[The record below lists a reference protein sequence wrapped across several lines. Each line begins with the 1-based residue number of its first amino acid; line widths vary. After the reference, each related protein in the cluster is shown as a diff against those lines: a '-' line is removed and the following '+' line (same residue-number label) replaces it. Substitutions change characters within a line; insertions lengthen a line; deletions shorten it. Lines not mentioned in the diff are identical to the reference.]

1 MKLMFATAALALI
14 AVSAPAAAQSNAAAQ
29 PAQAAQPPN
38 VKPSSKAM
46 KPLVEL
52 QNAIKANDTA
62 NIPAKLAAAQAA
74 ATTKEDRYL
83 VAVFQREIAIA
94 AGDNAALAT
103 AVDALAN
110 SGILDTGKIA
120 SLYRDLGVKQ
130 FNAKQYAQAVGSFQ
144 HAATIAPNDP
154 ETLELLAQGMGAA
167 GQGANAA
174 GVFEKAIQA
183 RLAAGQKPTEDI
195 YRRAVSAAYEAKSPV
210 AVDLAREWASA
221 YPSTDSWKN
230 SIAIFRNLKQ
240 PDVEGTLDML
250 RLMQV
255 TGALSTPGEYA
266 LFAESSA
273 DQSNYNEAQA
283 VIDAG
288 VAAKVVDPSN
298 PQFRD
303 IVNGLKG
310 KPKAT
315 AADLEAAAK
324 MSPSAINLLRIGD
337 RYYGMGNYSKAAEIY
352 RQVMSRSDGDKD
364 LANLHLGMA
373 LARAGDKAGATTALK
388 AVTGARADIAKYW
401 LVYVQQHG

>member
-1 MKLMFATAALALI
+1 MKLMFATAVVVLA
-14 AVSAPAAAQSNAAAQ
+14 AVSAPVAAQAPAAAQ
-29 PAQAAQPPN
+29 PAQEAPN

-52 QNAIKANDTA
+52 QNAIKNNDAA

-74 ATTKEDRYL
+74 ATTKEDKYL
-83 VAVFQREIAIA
+83 VAVFQREIAMK
-94 AGDNAALAT
+94 AGDNGALGT
-103 AVDALAN
+103 AVDALAS
-110 SGILDTGKIA
+110 SGILDSVKVGA
-120 SLYRDLGVKQ
+120 LYRDLGVKQ
-130 FNAKQYAQAVGSFQ
+130 FNAKQYAPAVAAFQ
-144 HAATIAPNDP
+144 HAAQLAPNDP
-154 ETLELLAQGMGAA
+154 ETLELLAQGMSAA

-174 GVFEKAIQA
+174 GVFQKAIQA

-195 YRRAVSAAYEAKSPV
+195 YRRAVSAAYESKSPT
-210 AVDLAREWASA
+210 AVDLAREWAAA
-221 YPSTDSWKN
+221 YPSADSWKN
-230 SIAIFRNLKQ
+230 SIAIYRNLKQ

-250 RLMQV
+250 RLMQA
-255 TGALSTPGEYA
+255 TGSLKTPGEYA

-273 DQSNYNEAQA
+273 DQSNFNEAQA

-288 VAAKVVDPSN
+288 VSAKVVDPSN

-310 KPKAT
+310 KQKAT

-324 MSPSAINLLRIGD
+324 MSPSSLNLLRIGD

-352 RQVMSRSDGDKD
+352 RQVMSKPDGDKE

-373 LARAGDKAGATTALK
+373 LARAGDKAGATAALN

-401 LVYVQQHG
+401 LIYVQQHG

>member
-1 MKLMFATAALALI
+1 MKLMFATAALALV
-14 AVSAPAAAQSNAAAQ
+14 AVSAPAAAQSNAPAQ
-29 PAQAAQPPN
+29 PAEAQQAPN

-74 ATTKEDRYL
+74 AQTKEDRYL
-83 VAVFQREIAIA
+83 VAVFQRQIAIA

-110 SGILDTGKIA
+110 SGILDTGKVA

-130 FNAKQYAQAVGSFQ
+130 FNAKQYAAAVGSFQ
-144 HAATIAPNDP
+144 HAATITPNDP

-174 GVFEKAIQA
+174 GIFQKAIQA

-210 AVDLAREWASA
+210 AVDLARDWAAA
-221 YPSTDSWKN
+221 YPSNDSWKN

-255 TGALSTPGEYA
+255 TGVLTTPGEYA

-273 DQSNYNEAQA
+273 DQSNFNEAQA

-288 VAAKVVDPSN
+288 IAAKVVDPAN

-315 AADLEAAAK
+315 AADLEAATK

-352 RQVMSRSDGDKD
+352 RQVMTRADGDKD

-373 LARAGDKAGATTALK
+373 LARAGDKAGAANAFK

>member
-1 MKLMFATAALALI
+1 MKLMFATAAVALI
-14 AVSAPAAAQSNAAAQ
+14 AVSAPVSAQAPAAAQ
-29 PAQAAQPPN
+29 PAQEAPN
-38 VKPSSKAM
+38 VKPSGKAM

-52 QNAIKANDTA
+52 QNAVKNNDTA

-74 ATTKEDRYL
+74 ATTKEDKYL
-83 VAVFQREIAIA
+83 VAVFQRQIAIN

-110 SGILDTGKIA
+110 SGVLDTVKVGA
-120 SLYRDLGVKQ
+120 LYRDLGVKQ
-130 FNAKQYAQAVGSFQ
+130 FNAKQYPAAVAAFQ
-144 HAATIAPNDP
+144 HAANLSPNDP
-154 ETLELLAQGMGAA
+154 ETLELLGQGMSAA

-174 GVFEKAIQA
+174 GVLQKAIQA

-195 YRRAVSAAYEAKSPV
+195 YRRAVSAAYEAKSPM
-210 AVDLAREWASA
+210 AVELSREWAAA
-221 YPSTDSWKN
+221 YPSADSWKN

-250 RLMQV
+250 RLMQA
-255 TGALSTPGEYA
+255 TGSLQTPGEYA

-273 DQSNYNEAQA
+273 DQSNFNEAQA

-288 VAAKVVDPSN
+288 ISAKVVDPAN

-324 MSPSAINLLRIGD
+324 MSPSAVNLLRIGD
-337 RYYGMGNYSKAAEIY
+337 RYYGMGNYAKAAEIY
-352 RQVMSRSDGDKD
+352 RQVMSKPDGDKD

-373 LARAGDKAGATTALK
+373 LARAGDKAGATSALN